1 MRRTSLRMRI
11 VFSYRRAVAGE
22 LTLPDGVRAT
32 AQRRAVLRAVG
43 ESPGSFTV
51 AELHDRARRI
61 EPGLGLATTYRTLE
75 LLRSN
80 GGVHPLLGEG
90 RPTYVRCRPE
100 HHHHLVCTSCGAVEE
115 TELCAAPSEAELQR
129 RHGFR
134 PAAHE
139 LDIYGTCRR
148 CT

>member
-1 MRRTSLRMRI
+1 M
-11 VFSYRRAVAGE
+11 E
-22 LTLPDGVRAT
+22 HDPKLPEGVRAT
-32 AQRRAVLRAVG
+32 AQRRAVLRAVEEAG
-43 ESPGSFTV
+43 GAFTV
-51 AELHDRARRI
+51 AELHERARRL
-61 EPGLGLATTYRTLE
+61 EPRLGLATTYRTVE
-75 LLRSN
+75 LLRAS

-90 RPTYVRCRPE
+90 RHAYVRCRPD

-115 TELCAAPSEAELQR
+115 TELCAAPSDAELRR